1 MTGIDSAE
9 NDNGENGGG
18 KNSKKGEKIDPGR
31 RVSFYGNV
39 LANGV

>member
-1 MTGIDSAE
+1 MGIHIAE
-9 NDNGENGGG
+9 DDKGENGGG

-31 RVSFYGNV
+31 RVSFYGEV